1 MNVVVIGA
9 GIAGLAAART
19 LRRAGVSVVVVEA
32 RRRVGGR
39 IWTDN
44 ALGAPVDLG
53 ASWVH
58 GFVPEN
64 PIVPVVEALGVDV
77 CSFLPGRIVLRGA
90 GGNIITEVSG
100 WVLALF
106 ELLADRAER
115 LIQENSDDVPV
126 SAYVDE
132 LFEDMPIPPAIG
144 HKLRLWTK
152 SVFANYMAAEMDEV
166 SLKYFDD
173 DEEFLGEHCLFTHG
187 GALLVERLAVGLDVR
202 LGYVV
207 QAVEYGPAGVRVIG
221 ERDTIYADCAIVT
234 LPLGVLKAGAVHF
247 DPPLPPEK
255 RAAVERLGM
264 GSLEKVVLRFPRQWW
279 PDEMV
284 LAIMSTDEAPVFPS
298 FINLA
303 RCVDAPLL
311 MGFLG
316 GQRAREWTARSDG
329 AIVERALQELRHVF
343 GHTRVPE
350 PTGITITRWDHDPFA
365 RGAYSFIPVGAA
377 GEDFETL
384 ATPVVGRLFFA
395 GEATIRRYY
404 GTIHGAYASGLR
416 AAGEVLTSAVGTPVV
431 SSQ

>member
-9 GIAGLAAART
+9 GLAGLAAARALHET
-19 LRRAGVSVVVVEA
+19 GVSVTVVEA
-32 RRRVGGR
+32 RQRVGGR
-39 IWTDN
+39 IWTDTS
-44 ALGAPVDLG
+44 LGVPVDLG

-77 CSFLPGRIVLRGA
+77 CRSLPERIVLREA
-90 GGNIITEVSG
+90 GGKAVTEVSG

-106 ELLADRAER
+106 ELLSDRAER
-115 LIQENSDDVPV
+115 LLRQNREDVPV

-132 LFEDMPIPPAIG
+132 LFQEMDIPPATRR
-144 HKLRLWTK
+144 KLYLWTK
-152 SVFANYMAAEMDEV
+152 AVFGNYMAADMDEV

-173 DEEFLGEHCLFTHG
+173 DEEFQGEHRLFKRG
-187 GALLVERLAVGLDVR
+187 GALLAERLAEGLDVR

-207 QAVEYGPAGVRVIG
+207 QAVEYDSTGVRVVG
-221 ERDTIYADCAIVT
+221 ERETISADYAIVT
-234 LPLGVLKAGAVHF
+234 LPLGVLKARTVHF

-255 RAAVERLGM
+255 QAAIERLGM

-284 LAIMSTDEAPVFPS
+284 LAIMPADEMPLFPS

-303 RCVDAPLL
+303 RCADAPLL

-316 GQRAREWTARSDG
+316 GRRAREWTVRPDE
-329 AIVERALQELRHVF
+329 AIVARALQDLRRVF

-350 PTGITITRWDHDPFA
+350 PTGVRITRWDHDPFS
-365 RGAYSFIPVGAA
+365 RGAYSFIPVGAS
-377 GEDFETL
+377 GQDFETL
-384 ATPVVGRLFFA
+384 AAPVAGRLFFA

-404 GTIHGAYASGLR
+404 GTIHGAYASGLQ
-416 AAGEVLTSAVGTPVV
+416 AASVIGCQAPVLH
-431 SSQ
+431 